1 VLSSYVINAKKIIL
15 ILIRINYYNII
26 IFFFLKLHNINLN
39 IIKNLFFGGLGIGD
53 WGLGIGD
60 WGLGPIPN
68 PQSPIPNPQS
78 PFIVYNKLKKLI
90 TKFENKIK
98 NKILNLNN

>member
-1 VLSSYVINAKKIIL
+1 MFNKE
-15 ILIRINYYNII
+15 
-26 IFFFLKLHNINLN
+26 F
-39 IIKNLFFGGLGIGD
+39 KNNNKSLIGD

-78 PFIVYNKLKKLI
+78 PILFYQ
-90 TKFENKIK
+90 TK
-98 NKILNLNN
+98 

>member
-1 VLSSYVINAKKIIL
+1 M
-15 ILIRINYYNII
+15 
-26 IFFFLKLHNINLN
+26 
-39 IIKNLFFGGLGIGD
+39 GIGD

-78 PFIVYNKLKKLI
+78 PFSLISNYKKINLLNYLTI
-90 TKFENKIK
+90 IFIK
-98 NKILNLNN
+98 N

>member
-1 VLSSYVINAKKIIL
+1 M
-15 ILIRINYYNII
+15 
-26 IFFFLKLHNINLN
+26 
-39 IIKNLFFGGLGIGD
+39 GIGD

-78 PFIVYNKLKKLI
+78 PFTYFYLKRMIVFMVNYKLI
-90 TKFENKIK
+90 IK
-98 NKILNLNN
+98 K

>member
-1 VLSSYVINAKKIIL
+1 M
-15 ILIRINYYNII
+15 
-26 IFFFLKLHNINLN
+26 
-39 IIKNLFFGGLGIGD
+39 GIGD

-78 PFIVYNKLKKLI
+78 PIPKVIYIINFFLYLKLKLNI
-90 TKFENKIK
+90 
-98 NKILNLNN
+98 ILNYKLK